1 MANPAP
7 RKITIHTLGRMK
19 QRGERIAMLTAYDYP
34 TAKLLD
40 EAGIDALLVGDSLG
54 MVVLGYPTTL
64 PVTMEDMLHHCKAVA
79 RGASRALL
87 VGDLP
92 FMAYQASR
100 EEAVRN
106 AGRLLKEGQMEAVKL
121 EGGREVAEA
130 VHAIVAAG
138 IPVMG
143 HLGLTPQ
150 AVHRM
155 GGYRIQGRDAAA
167 AERIRED
174 ATILEKAGAFA
185 LVLEGVP
192 AELGREITAAV
203 SIPTIGIG
211 AGPGCDGQVLV
222 THDLLGLFEDLR
234 PSFVKR
240 YAELAPLLREAFARY
255 REEVRAGTFPGP
267 EHSFFQQNGSRAA
280 S

>member
-1 MANPAP
+1 
-7 RKITIHTLGRMK
+7 MK

-40 EAGIDALLVGDSLG
+40 AAGLDVLLVGDSVG

-64 PVTMEDMLHHCKAVA
+64 PVTMEDMVHHCRAVA
-79 RGASRALL
+79 RGASRAML

-92 FMAYQASR
+92 FMAYQVSR

-106 AGRLLKEGQMEAVKL
+106 AGRLLKEGNMEAVKL
-121 EGGREVAEA
+121 EGGREVADT
-130 VHAIVAAG
+130 VSAIVAAG

-155 GGYRIQGRDAAA
+155 GGFRVQGRDPAQ
-167 AERIRED
+167 AERLKED
-174 ATILEKAGAFA
+174 AQILEKAGTFSI
-185 LVLEGVP
+185 VLEGVP
-192 AELGREITAAV
+192 AELAREITQTC

-211 AGPGCDGQVLV
+211 AGPHCDGQVLV
-222 THDLLGLFEDLR
+222 TQDMLGLFEDLN

-240 YAELAPLLREAFARY
+240 YANLAPALREAFSRY

-267 EHSFFQQNGSRAA
+267 EHSFFREGGVSGGR
-280 S
+280 

>member
-1 MANPAP
+1 MATAP

-19 QRGERIAMLTAYDYP
+19 QRGGRVAMLTAYDYP

-40 EAGIDALLVGDSLG
+40 AAGLDVLLVGDSLG

-64 PVTMEDMLHHCKAVA
+64 PVTMEDMIHHCKAVA

-106 AGRLLKEGQMEAVKL
+106 AGRLLKEGSMEAVKL
-121 EGGREVAEA
+121 EGGREVADT
-130 VHAIVAAG
+130 VSAIVAAG

-150 AVHRM
+150 AVHQM

-167 AERIRED
+167 AERLKAD
-174 ATILEKAGAFA
+174 AQALEKVGAFS
-185 LVLEGVP
+185 LVLEGIP
-192 AELGREITAAV
+192 AELAGEITAAS

-211 AGPGCDGQVLV
+211 AGPHCDGQVLV
-222 THDLLGLFEDLR
+222 TQDMLGLFEDLR
-234 PSFVKR
+234 PTFVKR
-240 YAELAPLLREAFARY
+240 YVELAPILHDAFTRY
-255 REEVRAGTFPGP
+255 RDEVRAGTFPGP
-267 EHSFFQQNGSRAA
+267 EHSFARDGGVTGGR
-280 S
+280 

>member
-1 MANPAP
+1 MRGPSGLVPRKWQQADICRPRGAGSSTMATTAP

-64 PVTMEDMLHHCKAVA
+64 PVTMEDMVHHCKAVA
-79 RGASRALL
+79 RGARRAFL

-121 EGGREVAEA
+121 EGGRDVAEA
-130 VHAIVAAG
+130 VHA
-138 IPVMG
+138 
-143 HLGLTPQ
+143 
-150 AVHRM
+150 
-155 GGYRIQGRDAAA
+155 
-167 AERIRED
+167 
-174 ATILEKAGAFA
+174 
-185 LVLEGVP
+185 
-192 AELGREITAAV
+192 
-203 SIPTIGIG
+203 
-211 AGPGCDGQVLV
+211 
-222 THDLLGLFEDLR
+222 
-234 PSFVKR
+234 
-240 YAELAPLLREAFARY
+240 
-255 REEVRAGTFPGP
+255 
-267 EHSFFQQNGSRAA
+267 
-280 S
+280 

>member
-1 MANPAP
+1 MATAP
-7 RKITIHTLGRMK
+7 RKITLHTLGRMK

-40 EAGIDALLVGDSLG
+40 AAGLDVLLVGDSVG

-64 PVTMEDMLHHCKAVA
+64 PVTMEDMIHHCRAVA
-79 RGASRALL
+79 RGASRAML

-92 FMAYQASR
+92 FMAYQVSR

-106 AGRLLKEGQMEAVKL
+106 AGRLLKEGNMEAVKL
-121 EGGREVAEA
+121 EGGREVAET
-130 VHAIVAAG
+130 VSAIVAAG

-155 GGYRIQGRDAAA
+155 GGYRVQGRDPAQ
-167 AERIRED
+167 AERLKED
-174 ATILEKAGAFA
+174 AQILEKAGTFSI
-185 LVLEGVP
+185 VLEGVP
-192 AELGREITAAV
+192 AELGREITAAS

-211 AGPGCDGQVLV
+211 AGPHCDGQVLV
-222 THDLLGLFEDLR
+222 TQDMLGLFDDLS

-240 YAELAPLLREAFARY
+240 YADLAPVLLEAFSRY
-255 REEVRAGTFPGP
+255 GEEVRAGTFPAP
-267 EHSFFQQNGSRAA
+267 EHSFFREGRGTGGR
-280 S
+280 

>member
-1 MANPAP
+1 MATAA
-7 RKITIHTLGRMK
+7 RKITLHTLGRMK

-40 EAGIDALLVGDSLG
+40 AAGLEVLLVGDSVG

-64 PVTMEDMLHHCKAVA
+64 PVTMEDMIHHCRAVA
-79 RGASRALL
+79 RGASRAML

-92 FMAYQASR
+92 FMAYQVSR

-106 AGRLLKEGQMEAVKL
+106 AGRLLKEGNMEAVKL
-121 EGGREVAEA
+121 EGGREVAD
-130 VHAIVAAG
+130 VVSAIVAAG

-155 GGYRIQGRDAAA
+155 GGFRVQGRDPAQ
-167 AERIRED
+167 AERLKED
-174 ATILEKAGAFA
+174 AQILEKAGTFCI
-185 LVLEGVP
+185 VLEGVP
-192 AELGREITAAV
+192 AELAREITETS
-203 SIPTIGIG
+203 SIPTVGIG
-211 AGPGCDGQVLV
+211 AGPHCDGQVLV
-222 THDLLGLFEDLR
+222 TQDMLGLFEDLS

-240 YAELAPLLREAFARY
+240 YAHLAPVLREAFSQY

-267 EHSFFQQNGSRAA
+267 EHSFFREGGVYGGR
-280 S
+280 